1 MATTGIE
8 GGEELIASLLSAT
21 PDEVDI
27 LVDIITDFSR
37 GRAGLDAEV
46 KKRLVQAKHSSRPA
60 GYDQTQLELLGQEL
74 QQFGGHS
81 AMNLARRFLK
91 KSAVTYAEI
100 VNDVYQK
107 LSGSD
112 AASKSVADKERQ
124 IALALFGA
132 GWRELAP
139 GDRFERATSTK
150 VLTGLFNLKDALAVK
165 SGSAVGLSAASSAA
179 LFTVATTGLRL
190 NPIGLVATAGFG
202 LHSSIAEAYRVT
214 VPFVAQMGW
223 IRLRREAPIELP
235 TAPTPTAPS
244 ATPGDSELLVQDG
257 EGKTLLKLNTLQRP
271 PAGIHRQL
279 PTDQISALNP
289 LLANVPGLAAIG
301 ETSRSN
307 YVICSLPFETLT
319 KNANNDGSV
328 RAFVR
333 TGGKISEQAS
343 LSLPDD
349 LQNVLLS
356 GAVWNAVSSAVGQKH
371 LHDINEKL
379 TAIKRQLDT
388 VLRELDEARW
398 ETLAGMVDYTQDL
411 LDHYAQDGISSHAL
425 QVLES
430 QHSQITALRQ
440 FFDRRMKEELDDAQA
455 VEPDKLFGAD
465 SARQALKGS
474 LTKMEGWVSG
484 YLQAAQLQ
492 VVSSALRYMAEPQQR
507 HQSAAAKVLD
517 SLVQLDAISA
527 QSRSVYSSQMELT
540 SSRVF
545 SLDASLSQTFMDQ
558 VNSVAAALAQGPLD
572 THQLHQSLFDQSER
586 QLLLRYQDGQ
596 ITEAQLLERAI

>member
-1 MATTGIE
+1 MATTGIDCDD
-8 GGEELIASLLSAT
+8 ELFASLLSAKA
-21 PDEVDI
+21 DEVDM

-37 GRAGLDAEV
+37 GRAGLDADI

-60 GYDQTQLELLGQEL
+60 GYEQQQLELLGHEL

-81 AMNLARRFLK
+81 AMNLTRRFLK
-91 KSAVTYAEI
+91 KSAVPYAEI

-107 LSGSD
+107 LNGSD
-112 AASKSVADKERQ
+112 AASRSVADKERQ

-139 GDRFERATSTK
+139 NDRFERATSTK
-150 VLTGLFNLKDALAVK
+150 VLAGLFNLKDALSVS
-165 SGSAVGLSAASSAA
+165 SGTAVGLSAASSAA
-179 LFTVATTGLRL
+179 LFTVATTGFRL
-190 NPIGLVATAGFG
+190 NPIGAVATAGFG

-223 IRLRREAPIELP
+223 IRLRREAPAARPPVP
-235 TAPTPTAPS
+235 TNVPPPTPGS
-244 ATPGDSELLVQDG
+244 SELVVQNGQG
-257 EGKTLLKLNTLQRP
+257 ETLLKLNVLQRP
-271 PAGIHRQL
+271 PAGVHRAL
-279 PTDQISALNP
+279 PTDQISALSP
-289 LLANVPGLAAIG
+289 LLANVPGLAALG
-301 ETSRSN
+301 EMSRGN
-307 YVICSLPFETLT
+307 YVVCSLPFETLT

-343 LSLPDD
+343 LSLPED

-379 TAIKRQLDT
+379 NAIKRQLDS

-398 ETLAGMVDYTQDL
+398 ESLAGMVDYTQDL
-411 LDHYAQDGISSHAL
+411 LDHYAQDGISHYAV
-425 QVLES
+425 QTLES

-440 FFDRRMKEELDDAQA
+440 FFDRKMKEELDVAQA
-455 VEPDKLFGAD
+455 VEADKLFGAD

-474 LTKMEGWVSG
+474 LAKMESWVSG
-484 YLQAAQLQ
+484 YLQATQLQ
-492 VVSSALRYMAEPQQR
+492 VVSSALRYMADPQQR
-507 HQSAAAKVLD
+507 HCSAAAKVLA
-517 SLVQLDAISA
+517 SLGQLDAIA
-527 QSRSVYSSQMELT
+527 TQSRSVYSSQMELT

-545 SLDASLSQTFMDQ
+545 SLDSTLSQSFTAQLD
-558 VNSVAAALAQGPLD
+558 SIAGSLAQGPFD
-572 THQLHQSLFDQSER
+572 IRQLHQSLFNQGEH
-586 QLLLRYQDGQ
+586 QVLLRYQDGQ
-596 ITEAQLLERAI
+596 IAEAQLLDRAI

>member
-1 MATTGIE
+1 MATTGIDCDD
-8 GGEELIASLLSAT
+8 ELFASLLSAK
-21 PDEVDI
+21 PDEVDL
-27 LVDIITDFSR
+27 LVDIITDFSS

-60 GYDQTQLELLGQEL
+60 GYEQQQLELLGHEL
-74 QQFGGHS
+74 QQFGGNS

-91 KSAVTYAEI
+91 KSAVPYAEI

-107 LSGSD
+107 LNGIS
-112 AASKSVADKERQ
+112 AASLSVADKERQ

-139 GDRFERATSTK
+139 KERYERATSTK
-150 VLTGLFNLKDALAVK
+150 VLAGLFKLNDALSVS
-165 SGSAVGLSAASSAA
+165 SGSAIGLSAASSAA

-190 NPIGLVATAGFG
+190 NPIGAAATVGLGFN
-202 LHSSIAEAYRVT
+202 SSIAEAYRVT

-223 IRLRREAPIELP
+223 IRLRREAPAASSPVP
-235 TAPTPTAPS
+235 TTVAPASTQS
-244 ATPGDSELLVQDG
+244 NSELVVQNDQG
-257 EGKTLLKLNTLQRP
+257 ETLLKLNTLQRP
-271 PAGIHRQL
+271 PAGEHRPL
-279 PTDQISALNP
+279 PTDQISALSP
-289 LLANVPGLAAIG
+289 LLANVPGLAALG
-301 ETSRSN
+301 EMSRGN
-307 YVICSLPFETLT
+307 YVVCSLPFETLT
-319 KNANNDGSV
+319 KSASNDGSV

-343 LSLPDD
+343 LSLPEE

-379 TAIKRQLDT
+379 NAIKRQLDS
-388 VLRELDEARW
+388 VLRELDEVRW

-411 LDHYAQDGISSHAL
+411 LDHYAQDGISHYAV
-425 QVLES
+425 QALES
-430 QHSQITALRQ
+430 QHSQITALRT
-440 FFDRRMKEELDDAQA
+440 FFERKMKEELDAAQS
-455 VEPDKLFGAD
+455 VEADKLFGAD

-474 LTKMEGWVSG
+474 LAKMDGWISG

-492 VVSSALRYMAEPQQR
+492 VVNSALRYMAEPQQR
-507 HQSAAAKVLD
+507 HRSAAAKVLE
-517 SLVQLDAISA
+517 SMGQLDTIAT

-545 SLDASLSQTFMDQ
+545 SLDSTSSQSFMAQ
-558 VNSVAAALAQGPLD
+558 LESIAGMLKQGPSD
-572 THQLHQSLFDQSER
+572 TRQLHQSLFNQGE
-586 QLLLRYQDGQ
+586 QQVLLRYQDGQ
-596 ITEAQLLERAI
+596 IAEAQLLTSAL

>member
-1 MATTGIE
+1 MATTGIDCDD
-8 GGEELIASLLSAT
+8 ELFASLLSAKA
-21 PDEVDI
+21 DEVDM

-37 GRAGLDAEV
+37 GRAGLDADI

-60 GYDQTQLELLGQEL
+60 GYEQQQLELLGHEL

-81 AMNLARRFLK
+81 AMNLTRRFLK
-91 KSAVTYAEI
+91 KSAVPYAEI

-107 LSGSD
+107 LNGSD
-112 AASKSVADKERQ
+112 AASRSVADKERQ

-139 GDRFERATSTK
+139 EDRFERTTSTM
-150 VLTGLFNLKDALAVK
+150 VLAGLFNLKDALSVS

-179 LFTVATTGLRL
+179 LFTVATTGFRL
-190 NPIGLVATAGFG
+190 NPIGAVATLGFG

-223 IRLRREAPIELP
+223 IRLRHEAPATRSP
-235 TAPTPTAPS
+235 APNTVAPAS
-244 ATPGDSELLVQDG
+244 TPGASELVVQNGQG
-257 EGKTLLKLNTLQRP
+257 ETLLKLNVLQRP
-271 PAGIHRQL
+271 PAGVHRAL
-279 PTDQISALNP
+279 PTDQISALSP
-289 LLANVPGLAAIG
+289 LLANVPGLAALG
-301 ETSRSN
+301 EMSRGN
-307 YVICSLPFETLT
+307 YVVCSLPFETLT

-343 LSLPDD
+343 LSLPED

-356 GAVWNAVSSAVGQKH
+356 GAVWNVVSSAVGQKH

-379 TAIKRQLDT
+379 NAIKRQLDS

-398 ETLAGMVDYTQDL
+398 ESLAGMVDYTQDL
-411 LDHYAQDGISSHAL
+411 LDHYAQDGISHYAV
-425 QVLES
+425 QTLES

-440 FFDRRMKEELDDAQA
+440 FFDRKMKEELDVAQA
-455 VEPDKLFGAD
+455 VEADKLFGAD

-474 LTKMEGWVSG
+474 LAKMEGWVSG
-484 YLQAAQLQ
+484 YLQATQLQ
-492 VVSSALRYMAEPQQR
+492 VVSSALRYMADPQQR
-507 HQSAAAKVLD
+507 HCSAAAKVLA
-517 SLVQLDAISA
+517 SLGQLDAIA
-527 QSRSVYSSQMELT
+527 TQSRSVYSSQMELT

-545 SLDASLSQTFMDQ
+545 SLDSTLSQSFTAQLD
-558 VNSVAAALAQGPLD
+558 SIAGSLAQGPFD
-572 THQLHQSLFDQSER
+572 IRQLHQSLFNQGEH
-586 QLLLRYQDGQ
+586 QVLLRYQDGQ
-596 ITEAQLLERAI
+596 IAEAQLLERAI

>member
-1 MATTGIE
+1 MATTGIDCDD
-8 GGEELIASLLSAT
+8 ELFASLLSAK
-21 PDEVDI
+21 PDEVDM

-37 GRAGLDAEV
+37 GRAGLDADV

-60 GYDQTQLELLGQEL
+60 GYDQQQLELLGHEL

-81 AMNLARRFLK
+81 AMNLTRRFLK
-91 KSAVTYAEI
+91 KSAVSYAEI

-107 LSGSD
+107 LNGSD
-112 AASKSVADKERQ
+112 AASRSVADKERQ

-139 GDRFERATSTK
+139 EDRFERTTSTM
-150 VLTGLFNLKDALAVK
+150 VLAGLFNLKDALSVS
-165 SGSAVGLSAASSAA
+165 SGTAVGLSAASSAA
-179 LFTVATTGLRL
+179 LFTVATTGFRL
-190 NPIGLVATAGFG
+190 NPIGAVATLGFG

-223 IRLRREAPIELP
+223 IRLRHEAPATRSP
-235 TAPTPTAPS
+235 APNTVAPAS
-244 ATPGDSELLVQDG
+244 TPGASELVVQNGQG
-257 EGKTLLKLNTLQRP
+257 ETLLKLNVLQRP
-271 PAGIHRQL
+271 PAGVHRAL
-279 PTDQISALNP
+279 PTDQISALSP
-289 LLANVPGLAAIG
+289 LLANVPGLAALG
-301 ETSRSN
+301 EMSRGN
-307 YVICSLPFETLT
+307 YVVCSLPFETLT

-343 LSLPDD
+343 LSLPED

-379 TAIKRQLDT
+379 NAIKRQLDS

-398 ETLAGMVDYTQDL
+398 ESLAGMVDYTQDL
-411 LDHYAQDGISSHAL
+411 LEHYAQDGISIYAV
-425 QVLES
+425 QTLES

-440 FFDRRMKEELDDAQA
+440 FFDRRMKEELDNAQA
-455 VEPDKLFGAD
+455 VEADKLFGAD

-474 LTKMEGWVSG
+474 LAKMEGWVNG
-484 YLQAAQLQ
+484 YLQATQLQ
-492 VVSSALRYMAEPQQR
+492 VVNSALRYMAEPQQR
-507 HQSAAAKVLD
+507 HRSAAAKILD
-517 SLVQLDAISA
+517 SLAQLEAIAA

-545 SLDASLSQTFMDQ
+545 RLDASLSQNFTTQLD
-558 VNSVAAALAQGPLD
+558 SVAGTLAQGPFD
-572 THQLHQSLFDQSER
+572 TRQLHQSLFDQGER
-586 QLLLRYQDGQ
+586 QVLLRYQDGQ
-596 ITEAQLLERAI
+596 IAEAQLLECAI